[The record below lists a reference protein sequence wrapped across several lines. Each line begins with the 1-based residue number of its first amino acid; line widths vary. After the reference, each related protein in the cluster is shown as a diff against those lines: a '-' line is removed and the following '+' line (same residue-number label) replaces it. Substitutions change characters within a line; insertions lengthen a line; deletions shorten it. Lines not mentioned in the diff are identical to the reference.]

1 MGEYSGG
8 AGSSPARRKPVAQ
21 EMDHG
26 HVAGLRGT
34 AIEGERQWKAQP
46 ITASPLVKGIQPE

>member
-8 AGSSPARRKPVAQ
+8 AGSIPARRKPVTQ
-21 EMDHG
+21 VMDHG

-34 AIEGERQWKAQP
+34 AIEGECLWKAQP
-46 ITASPLVKGIQPE
+46 FPYTTGQGT